1 MPAVCSPPCWA
12 RLRTQ
17 KGCWVLLA
25 LCLAKEIGVKGR
37 ETVEVKVRALGLC
50 PRIGV
55 EAEGLKLSL
64 EEGRKVKV
72 LVVQSYLTLC
82 ASVV

>member
-1 MPAVCSPPCWA
+1 M
-12 RLRTQ
+12 
-17 KGCWVLLA
+17 
-25 LCLAKEIGVKGR
+25 
-37 ETVEVKVRALGLC
+37 RALGLC